1 MKANEPTGE
10 SDHGPPD
17 SEPSRFR
24 FLWSPANIGLMLLL
38 SLECAF
44 GMINASDGVGDV
56 LLWLI
61 IGTVLVFNTLRRSP
75 PIESDQRWWVWL
87 ICTLSTVRFLAF
99 EYNDETRTAFWILIG
114 MNLLADASLIALGR
128 SFSLL
133 PARREVRVG
142 WMYRIVRHPAYS
154 AYMIVDAV
162 YVTLLPTPQ
171 NIAVLVGG
179 AILFWWRATLEE
191 RLLMHD
197 PTYRDYAKQTR
208 WRFVPF
214 VF

>member
-1 MKANEPTGE
+1 
-10 SDHGPPD
+10 
-17 SEPSRFR
+17 
-24 FLWSPANIGLMLLL
+24 
-38 SLECAF
+38 
-44 GMINASDGVGDV
+44 
-56 LLWLI
+56 
-61 IGTVLVFNTLRRSP
+61 
-75 PIESDQRWWVWL
+75 
-87 ICTLSTVRFLAF
+87 
-99 EYNDETRTAFWILIG
+99 
-114 MNLLADASLIALGR
+114 MNLLADTSLIALGQ

-171 NIAVLVGG
+171 NIAVLIGG
-179 AILFWWRATLEE
+179 AILFWWRAILEE

-197 PTYRDYAKQTR
+197 PTYRDYVKQTR